1 MKRTLEREL
10 KVPEI
15 AEREAKETSAV
26 PVHLFALTESDIV
39 RRRESGSLTSA
50 GDRLVLVEPS
60 LCRAS
65 E

>member
-1 MKRTLEREL
+1 M
-10 KVPEI
+10 PEI

-39 RRRESGSLTSA
+39 RRRESRSLACA
-50 GDRLVLVEPS
+50 GDRPVLVEPG
-60 LCRAS
+60 LCRTS

>member
-1 MKRTLEREL
+1 M
-10 KVPEI
+10 PEI

-39 RRRESGSLTSA
+39 RRRESRSLTCA